1 MTLDLNAIKDG
12 AFNCL
17 AIIFLGIVIYRLLSP
32 KTSHKNTPVSAVVL
46 AMFCAV
52 LGNPDRIA
60 SLKFLGMEAQTRE
73 LTKTIDDAK
82 EAIRQIRELG
92 VVAAEALIDLREN
105 SHAIIADAPGLDEYK
120 EEDEFKAK
128 VIEALKKMQLPPE
141 QLAAV
146 AQSDRNVVLS
156 FYAYA
161 AYRFGRSALPQSK
174 WDEFDKAYNTLAA
187 QQPPSPNQCQALF
200 DSFHID
206 GARFA
211 DYMADFRY
219 YAKTGEQ
226 RRPDVW
232 AHRQTWG
239 FGDLPQR

>member
-1 MTLDLNAIKDG
+1 
-12 AFNCL
+12 
-17 AIIFLGIVIYRLLSP
+17 
-32 KTSHKNTPVSAVVL
+32 
-46 AMFCAV
+46 MFCAV

-211 DYMADFRY
+211 DYCPSPIEKSQFLPDRDVTRVRAMSGLRLSRAYMQADDPAPQVGHRV
-219 YAKTGEQ
+219 ASPGAVIGVSACTA
-226 RRPDVW
+226 RRS
-232 AHRQTWG
+232 
-239 FGDLPQR
+239 